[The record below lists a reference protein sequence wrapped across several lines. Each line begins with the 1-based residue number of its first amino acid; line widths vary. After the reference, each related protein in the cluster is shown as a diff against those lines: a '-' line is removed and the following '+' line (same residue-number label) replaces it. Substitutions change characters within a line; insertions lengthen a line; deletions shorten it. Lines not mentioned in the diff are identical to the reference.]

1 MQLKTIV
8 WGGPLLCD
16 KMIRYQCVSRTS
28 AGSSPLLAGDDLHR
42 DRVDSRAPLVLPVYR
57 QIGTARDPD
66 CLSVAA
72 MFRIWMAS
80 RSRGLQSPN
89 PTGEC
94 SRPFPRSNHR
104 SRQAPPSKRRRVV
117 HRYDMLNRL
126 GQIPSHVTYY
136 KTQYYFGRLEVLN
149 LHSRGMGCPS
159 VCYSWSL
166 QLRC

>member
-1 MQLKTIV
+1 MCFAHLRWV
-8 WGGPLLCD
+8 F
-16 KMIRYQCVSRTS
+16 
-28 AGSSPLLAGDDLHR
+28 PLLAGDDLHR

-136 KTQYYFGRLEVLN
+136 KTQHYFGRLEILN
-149 LHSRGMGCPS
+149 LPVVGWDAVGL
-159 VCYSWSL
+159 L
-166 QLRC
+166 QLEPSAPLLEYKGQAP